1 MKALV
6 QPGDE
11 MCRFMGESDKIDRYG
26 STLCLMRKG
35 FVVYTIYIPLQM
47 YYLKGDANHSQEPAP
62 SAVH

>member
-1 MKALV
+1 
-6 QPGDE
+6 
-11 MCRFMGESDKIDRYG
+11 MGESDKIDRYG